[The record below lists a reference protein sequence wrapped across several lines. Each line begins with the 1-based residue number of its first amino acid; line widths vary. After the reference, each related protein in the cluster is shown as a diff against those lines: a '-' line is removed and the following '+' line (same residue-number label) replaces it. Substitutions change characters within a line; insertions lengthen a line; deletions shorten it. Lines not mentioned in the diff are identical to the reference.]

1 MKHLCIV
8 LLLLL
13 LSSCNMTSLYPV
25 AGAVGGAGAG
35 AAVGGVPGA
44 VIGSGLGY
52 GSGKLGQLASENKQL
67 VKAITEKDVQ
77 AMLEAGMGKQKGFF
91 EEALDTI
98 YGFIKLCLIGV
109 ILWNLVPIIYT
120 RYVHKKANAHGKDK
134 KSD

>member
-67 VKAITEKDVQ
+67 VQ